1 MHSPIVAHEVN
12 QKTGEASRFDP
23 RLFLRDEELDHGI
36 GLLLA
41 AERALRRAA
50 ARLESDAGLNGSAA
64 RILLAIRFQ
73 PALTVSQ
80 MRESLDMTVPT
91 LARLLGELD
100 KRGLIAKTP
109 SGMDARKR
117 RLSLSPAGEDVIE
130 PAVSAMRA
138 SLREAYREA
147 GANAVVGAKSVLE
160 ALRP

>member
-41 AERALRRAA
+41 AERALRR
-50 ARLESDAGLNGSAA
+50 ESDAGLNGSAA